1 MSGLA
6 VFIILGDLIVSA
18 AVVGLAIW
26 LFSHDNDAMQEA
38 ARLPLDDDD
47 AN

>member
-26 LFSHDNDAMQEA
+26 LFF
-38 ARLPLDDDD
+38 P
-47 AN
+47 